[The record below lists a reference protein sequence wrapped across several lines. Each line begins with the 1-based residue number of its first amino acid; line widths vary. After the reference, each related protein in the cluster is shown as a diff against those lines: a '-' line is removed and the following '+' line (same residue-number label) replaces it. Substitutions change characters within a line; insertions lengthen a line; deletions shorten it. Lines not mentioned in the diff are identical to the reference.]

1 MLFHLLEMKNRVSGL
16 EKPALGC
23 HGMYFLFQVA
33 NHWEKYSLTHTFILI
48 ASLTPLN
55 IILST
60 ESYKGK
66 RRWRYKVSFQKNIYH
81 QWMSLYTP

>member
-33 NHWEKYSLTHTFILI
+33 NHWEKY
-48 ASLTPLN
+48 
-55 IILST
+55 
-60 ESYKGK
+60 GK
-66 RRWRYKVSFQKNIYH
+66 EW
-81 QWMSLYTP
+81 